1 MRHYA
6 CRPPRWTKCLRS
18 NPYTVPTLNALL
30 QHGGFKPL
38 AAAVNASGGASG
50 ASNARLLWGLGL
62 LTFFLSAILD
72 NLTTTIVMLSVLQR
86 AVPDAELRKLLGA
99 MVVVAANAGG
109 AWTPIGDVTTTM
121 LWLHGQ
127 LTPLPTMRDLLLP
140 SLVSLVVP
148 LGLLQVAAPEFQE
161 AGAGLRPAAAAA
173 SSSGGSTGAGPAT
186 AQQVQERLDLSL
198 ALTRAQQLE
207 ASSSSSSSSSSSNS
221 SSSMVAAG
229 DVLAYEEASKR
240 GPLVLGVGLAALL
253 SVPVFKYLTGARDGI
268 MRAACPVASGSRVH
282 EAAWGKRFQ
291 PCASRSLAGPAGLP
305 PYMGMLCGLSV
316 LWLLTDALHFGESRG
331 YPRVSDALRKLDIE
345 AIMFFLGEL
354 STAACCKWPVHGVW
368 GMNIGVACGLAPAA

>member
-1 MRHYA
+1 M
-6 CRPPRWTKCLRS
+6 
-18 NPYTVPTLNALL
+18 PTLNALL

-221 SSSMVAAG
+221 SSSISSSGDLSSSSGGSGSAMVAAG

>member
-1 MRHYA
+1 
-6 CRPPRWTKCLRS
+6 
-18 NPYTVPTLNALL
+18 
-30 QHGGFKPL
+30 
-38 AAAVNASGGASG
+38 
-50 ASNARLLWGLGL
+50 
-62 LTFFLSAILD
+62 
-72 NLTTTIVMLSVLQR
+72 
-86 AVPDAELRKLLGA
+86 
-99 MVVVAANAGG
+99 
-109 AWTPIGDVTTTM
+109 
-121 LWLHGQ
+121 
-127 LTPLPTMRDLLLP
+127 MRDLLLP

-221 SSSMVAAG
+221 SSSISSSGDLSSSSGGSGSAMVAAG